1 MAAAGG
7 GGGGRPPRC
16 LLSRDRPRD
25 RLRDAE
31 EEAGLR
37 PWPTAPP
44 PRLAMLLLRYI
55 CEAAAAGP
63 SLWLQLEWWCSAS
76 AIAASGRRPS
86 SPSSARRHT
95 KGSRPSRLLLLERFS
110 LGPRCGWE
118 SIGGT

>member
-7 GGGGRPPRC
+7 CGGRPPRC

-44 PRLAMLLLRYI
+44 RLAMLLLRYI
-55 CEAAAAGP
+55 CEAAAGP